1 MPPLDKDNQS
11 DGCNRFPSPEC
22 ELVDK
27 LKPISSQ
34 ARDVAWS
41 PDGTKLASCGEH
53 RLEVWDDATGDHLGP
68 LGDDVS
74 GTLSSVAWSPDGA
87 RVASCSD
94 DGTVMVW
101 EAGELLTFTGHEDRV
116 RDVAWSPDGTRL
128 ASGSDDN
135 TVRLWDAASSG
146 SRHVTRNHDG
156 PVFAVAWNPDG
167 TMFASGGWFGSE
179 LPNPTSTGKH
189 AQVEVW
195 EVVSGK
201 IVHVITE
208 HDSGA
213 TAVAWSPDGGR
224 FASGS
229 DDGTVKVWDTES
241 YTEIHTLKGH
251 EGSVWSIAWSPDGT
265 RLVSGSRD
273 EPVPL
278 YGSCKDKTVKVWD
291 AVNGSELY
299 TLQDQKGVLHA
310 VDWSPDGTRIA
321 TCGLSINIWSIP
333 K

>member
-1 MPPLDKDNQS
+1 MPPPDKDNQF
-11 DGCNRFPSPEC
+11 DDRNRIPSPEC

-27 LKPISSQ
+27 LKPMSSQ
-34 ARDVAWS
+34 TRDVAWS
-41 PDGTKLASCGEH
+41 PDGSKLAGCGEH
-53 RLEVWDDATGDHLGP
+53 RVEVWDDTTGDHLGP

-74 GTLSSVAWSPDGA
+74 GTLHSVAWSPDGA

-101 EAGELLTFTGHEDRV
+101 DAGELLTFTGHEDRV

-128 ASGSDDN
+128 ASGSDDS
-135 TVRLWDAASSG
+135 TVRLWDVASSG
-146 SRHVTRNHDG
+146 SQHVTRNHDG
-156 PVFAVAWNPDG
+156 PVYAVAWNPDG
-167 TMFASGGWFGSE
+167 TMFASGGWFGSG
-179 LPNPTSTGKH
+179 LPNPTSTGKY

-224 FASGS
+224 FASGC

-241 YTEIHTLKGH
+241 YAEIHTLKGH
-251 EGSVWSIAWSPDGT
+251 EGAVWSIAWSPDGT

-273 EPVPL
+273 EPIPL
-278 YGSCKDKTVKVWD
+278 YGSCRDRTVKVWD

-299 TLQDQKGVLHA
+299 TLKDQKRILHA
-310 VDWSPDGTRIA
+310 VDWSPDGVRIA
-321 TCGLSINIWSIP
+321 TCGLSINIWAIP